1 MPLSTETCRRGVQS
15 TLLLLFGALRGFFE
29 HEYLCRSCPC
39 DAPHHRGASQESSN
53 RSGHS
58 GGRSAHLGE
67 AAKQM
72 FTMQRTYDLLFAL
85 YFVVCLE
92 IELRKSG
99 CLKGMVQYLNHLI
112 HSTKVT
118 MAVMPAFLGLLP
130 SVGGARFS
138 APIVDNASKG
148 MTITAEQKATINFW
162 FRHIFEFSSP
172 IIPGMILACSIVG
185 VGVGDVI
192 IHLVWVTALMFAI
205 GWMMFVRPMKFED
218 LRAQNMGEDPDFDL
232 QRNRLDFWLSI
243 LPVAAV
249 FLLMVFGGVGAA
261 VSMGVVA
268 AAMVFV
274 LMGTNRAVPIRD
286 IFIGA
291 IEWKLLR
298 DVTCILFFIQL
309 LDVTGVLGQVVE
321 SFKAAPLPTPV
332 IIAGLSFLIGVLTGM
347 SQGHVAIVMPI
358 VALLAPAGSLDLV
371 GVALVFG
378 VGGQM
383 ITPTHVC
390 LIVSLDY
397 FKADFFKTLIPVI
410 VAEAALLGVFSIYS
424 YLTWAS

>member
-1 MPLSTETCRRGVQS
+1 MVDGVDDLDRELVCACRKIACAEAVGRDQTHAERAPV
-15 TLLLLFGALRGFFE
+15 E
-29 HEYLCRSCPC
+29 PC
-39 DAPHHRGASQESSN
+39 LGGLANLAEVERGAVE
-53 RSGHS
+53 RF
-58 GGRSAHLGE
+58 GE
-67 AAKQM
+67 
-72 FTMQRTYDLLFAL
+72 
-85 YFVVCLE
+85 LE
-92 IELRKSG
+92 GELVAIGSRRAREGTVRKV
-99 CLKGMVQYLNHLI
+99 L
-112 HSTKVT
+112 
-118 MAVMPAFLGLLP
+118 
-130 SVGGARFS
+130 
-138 APIVDNASKG
+138 
-148 MTITAEQKATINFW
+148 
-162 FRHIFEFSSP
+162 EFSERNLVAK
-172 IIPGMILACSIVG
+172 GRVGEG

-205 GWMMFVRPMKFED
+205 GWLMFVRPMKFED

-232 QRNRLDFWLSI
+232 ARNRMDFWLSI

-249 FLLMVFGGVGAA
+249 FLLMVFGGIGAA

-274 LMGTNRAVPIRD
+274 LMGTNRAVPIKD

-397 FKADFFKTLIPVI
+397 FKADFFKTLVPVI
-410 VAEAALLGVFSIYS
+410 VAEALLLGVFSAYS
-424 YLTWAS
+424 YLTWAG

>member
-1 MPLSTETCRRGVQS
+1 M
-15 TLLLLFGALRGFFE
+15 
-29 HEYLCRSCPC
+29 
-39 DAPHHRGASQESSN
+39 
-53 RSGHS
+53 
-58 GGRSAHLGE
+58 
-67 AAKQM
+67 
-72 FTMQRTYDLLFAL
+72 
-85 YFVVCLE
+85 
-92 IELRKSG
+92 
-99 CLKGMVQYLNHLI
+99 
-112 HSTKVT
+112 
-118 MAVMPAFLGLLP
+118 
-130 SVGGARFS
+130 
-138 APIVDNASKG
+138 
-148 MTITAEQKATINFW
+148 
-162 FRHIFEFSSP
+162 
-172 IIPGMILACSIVG
+172 
-185 VGVGDVI
+185 
-192 IHLVWVTALMFAI
+192 
-205 GWMMFVRPMKFED
+205 
-218 LRAQNMGEDPDFDL
+218 
-232 QRNRLDFWLSI
+232 
-243 LPVAAV
+243 AAV
-249 FLLMVFGGVGAA
+249 FLLMVFGGIGAA

-274 LMGTNRAVPIRD
+274 LMGTNRAVPIKD

-383 ITPTHVC
+383 I
-390 LIVSLDY
+390 VSLDY
-397 FKADFFKTLIPVI
+397 FKADFFKTLVPVI

-424 YLTWAS
+424 YLTWAG